1 MRHATVLLLA
11 SIALC
16 NGCGQ
21 KQTPPLV
28 LRFSDC
34 PTPAS
39 PVLPVID
46 GSESLESPANIARIM
61 ERDDRIRAYIDGLES
76 ALSCYEAQVQTK
88 EEEQ

>member
-1 MRHATVLLLA
+1 
-11 SIALC
+11 
-16 NGCGQ
+16 
-21 KQTPPLV
+21 
-28 LRFSDC
+28 
-34 PTPAS
+34 
-39 PVLPVID
+39 VLPVID